1 MRFIPAEAAFLVG
14 KNHGVAVK
22 NIARASNTQAKLSH
36 NNRKLTIAGTERDRA
51 RAKRYVGFVL
61 AQMDRPVRLDDS
73 HVDEDCSMV
82 QVPDLAAGF
91 VTGTNGAHLRRVE
104 EEWGVVM
111 MFAEYSGRLVQ
122 AATGSGPGRR
132 SETLAIFGPRRGRR
146 GAQLTMMNVIEG
158 KVPRYFS
165 AKIRAFGET
174 FHADEVDDEWGTTT
188 QEVRE
193 EIMPYALGK
202 NGGTRRKLMLAS
214 GCIVQYLGNF
224 AVMSGTKIEQ
234 THASEYLT
242 WLLQTLDG
250 PVHVQNLDTRGDV
263 TVLDVPGRIVGF
275 IKGTRRESLSRH
287 EEDWGVLMLFV
298 GEHGQHG
305 FPQQDGIVHLLIFG
319 ADRARKGAEID
330 IMCAMEFKQKGW
342 CTSRLSPRL
351 SEREGFDVERML
363 LNEVEVSYALGM
375 KGETRKKLAA
385 ASGAIIQFV
394 GTVCCIAGERV
405 ERMRC
410 KDYLGWLLGRLKG
423 QSTIDTRG
431 RTDVTEIHVSAP
443 NSKAM
448 GVVTGKKGHTLQG
461 VAKETGT
468 WCVVA
473 KDHQGQ
479 ERLCI
484 FGHIQGSWT
493 GDIGRRKAER
503 LFRSVLKEA
512 RAFAEADRKRGKR
525 QRRAAAWKRRGWRSW
540 SGDGTWPPRREDSR
554 PPRSRSSRSRSS
566 SGGRSGPGAA
576 SASRSRSE
584 LRRRPAAGRAGG
596 WDAGRW

>member
-1 MRFIPAEAAFLVG
+1 MLRFVPGEAAFLVG
-14 KNHGVAVK
+14 KNHGAAVR
-22 NIARASNTQAKLSH
+22 NIAKASNTEGKLSH
-36 NNRKLTIAGTERDRA
+36 NNRVLTLSGTERDRA

-61 AQMDRPVRLDDS
+61 MQMDRPVRLDDGDI
-73 HVDEDCSMV
+73 DEDCSMV
-82 QVPDLAAGF
+82 QVPDVAVGF

-104 EEWGVVM
+104 EEWGVIM
-111 MFAEYSGRLVQ
+111 MFSEYLGRSVVP
-122 AATGSGPGRR
+122 AAGSGPARR
-132 SETLAIFGPRRGRR
+132 CETLAIFGPRRGRR

-158 KVPRYFS
+158 KVTRHFS
-165 AKIRAFGET
+165 AKIRQLGELY
-174 FHADEVDDEWGTTT
+174 HPDDVDDQWGTTT
-188 QEVRE
+188 LEVRE

-224 AVMSGTKIEQ
+224 AIMSGTKQEQ
-234 THASEYLT
+234 TRASEYLT

-250 PVHVQNLDTRGDV
+250 PVHVPNLESRNDV
-263 TVLDVPGRIVGF
+263 TLVEVPGRIVGF

-305 FPQQDGIVHLLIFG
+305 FPQQDGVVHLLIFG
-319 ADRARKGAEID
+319 GERSRKGAEID

-342 CTSRLSPRL
+342 CTSRLSPR
-351 SEREGFDVERML
+351 SSDREGFDVERIQ

-394 GTVCCIAGERV
+394 GTVCCIAGERP
-405 ERMRC
+405 ERQRC

-423 QSTIDTRG
+423 QTCIDTRG
-431 RTDVTEIHVSAP
+431 RSDVTEIHVRAP

-473 KDHQGQ
+473 KDHSGQ

-484 FGHIQGSWT
+484 FGHVQGSWT
-493 GDIGRRKAER
+493 GETGRRKAER
-503 LFRSVLKEA
+503 LFRAVLKEA
-512 RAFAEADRKRGKR
+512 RAFAEADR
-525 QRRAAAWKRRGWRSW
+525 RRG
-540 SGDGTWPPRREDSR
+540 GKPRRNGAPRNRPQQRGDSR
-554 PPRSRSSRSRSS
+554 PRSRSSASRSS
-566 SGGRSGPGAA
+566 SGGRSAER
-576 SASRSRSE
+576 SRSRSP
-584 LRRRPAAGRAGG
+584 LGRAGG
-596 WDAGRW
+596 GRPGGWDNGRW